1 MLRGDGFERI
11 VGTTDKAGSFH
22 ELSAF
27 LLGQPLWRRNVISA
41 HSSPAHA
48 AIAMTAQ
55 DLIAHATVLA
65 YRLAGYALQN
75 MAEDAAL
82 LAMMFC

>member
-1 MLRGDGFERI
+1 M
-11 VGTTDKAGSFH
+11 
-22 ELSAF
+22 
-27 LLGQPLWRRNVISA
+27 ISA
-41 HSSPAHA
+41 HPSPAHPA
-48 AIAMTAQ
+48 TALTAQ

-65 YRLAGYALQN
+65 CRLAGYALQN

>member
-1 MLRGDGFERI
+1 
-11 VGTTDKAGSFH
+11 
-22 ELSAF
+22 
-27 LLGQPLWRRNVISA
+27 
-41 HSSPAHA
+41 
-48 AIAMTAQ
+48 MTAQ
-55 DLIAHATVLA
+55 ALIAHATVLA

>member
-1 MLRGDGFERI
+1 MRHL
-11 VGTTDKAGSFH
+11 
-22 ELSAF
+22 
-27 LLGQPLWRRNVISA
+27 
-41 HSSPAHA
+41 HA
-48 AIAMTAQ
+48 PYRTLPMTAQ